1 MNLSKLGTNDLAC
14 DLRTEIE
21 LVAPTASQPSLVL
34 FFLLGLIAFFSLL
47 NCAVPA
53 DVFHRSEV
61 RAFFKD

>member
-21 LVAPTASQPSLVL
+21 LAAPTTKPTLTSAFFPSR
-34 FFLLGLIAFFSLL
+34 LIAFFSLL
-47 NCAVPA
+47 NCAVPV

-61 RAFFKD
+61 RAFLKD